1 MATEPP
7 VLSAQEAYEIASA
20 YPAPG
25 RDRFYGGIGDA
36 ALGAGVILR
45 NVEYPLYVIEEGTF
59 GRFSSIAMVLTHECD
74 LDQEN
79 ERVLNDIALVCPI
92 IDLESFTARLNAVL
106 DCANA
111 SRFIAN
117 VSARYIN
124 RLLYLPIIPDHLPL
138 GGYLYLNLLTNTHLS
153 KLATAEPVCML
164 SGDGFRELDFALER
178 HFLRPK
184 ADRVPFEVDAPLG

>member
-1 MATEPP
+1 VATEPP
-7 VLSAQEAYEIASA
+7 VLTVRDAYEIAAA

-25 RDRFYGGIGDA
+25 RDRFYGALAGA
-36 ALGAGVILR
+36 ALGAGVILQD
-45 NVEYPLYVIEEGTF
+45 VEYPLFVIEDGSW
-59 GRFSSIAMVLTHECD
+59 GRFTSLAMVLTHECD

-79 ERVLNDIALVCPI
+79 ERVLNDVALVCPI
-92 IDLESFTARLNAVL
+92 IDLESFTLRINAVL
-106 DCANA
+106 DCATA

-124 RLLYLPIIPDHLPL
+124 RLLYLPAIPDHLPL

-153 KLATAEPVCML
+153 KLTSAAPICML
-164 SGDGFRELDFALER
+164 SPDGFRELDFAVER

-184 ADRVPFEVDAPLG
+184 ADRMPFEVTQ